1 MRIAFE
7 AIIREVKNKSLVSG
21 DKSTRV
27 ILEFD
32 SIEKLDV
39 LNALN
44 ELHYADRNVAVV
56 IMDLKESSKKTR

>member
-7 AIIREVKNKSLVSG
+7 AMIKEIKNKSLVSG
-21 DKSTRV
+21 DKATRI

-32 SIEKLDV
+32 SDEKLDV
-39 LNALN
+39 LNSLN

-56 IMDLKESSKKTR
+56 IMDCPVENKI